1 MPIVQ
6 NWALSEIATYLT
18 KLTKHEVKVGYIR
31 IGWFDELLLENV
43 SIFDRQ
49 KNEMIKVGS
58 LRADFD
64 LVELLSNAEP
74 VITEVWLDAP
84 NVTNI
89 VLKDSGRL
97 NINELID
104 AFGELSSSTDTS
116 SVHSVF
122 HIDKVH
128 ISNGTYSYFDQTE
141 ELIPDQF
148 DYYHFTIDKIFG
160 EVDKLRIAGDTFE
173 INVNDLKCIDKQ
185 TQLKVHELDVFYR
198 LSANAMEFQ
207 KLNAHIGDSHVKDF
221 FEFRYDS
228 LDDLT
233 NFNEKVR
240 LKAHLDSSI
249 FSTNDLALFAPALK
263 NYNDTYTIWTDL
275 LGEVVDLSFKNL
287 TLNFGQNSMIKG
299 RIAFKGFPN
308 LEETFVDSRFQTLRS
323 NSKDLEKYVDF
334 YTKTVISKFGKL
346 NYKGTFV
353 GFFNDFVAKGEF
365 ETGLGNLKSD
375 INIKIREDEKHSE
388 YEGKI
393 STSHFLLGKLMNQED
408 KIGSIAMDGTIKG
421 SGFSYANAKFDL
433 NANIQKIGVNQYD
446 YRNIKVEANLAK
458 EAFQGKIISADS
470 NARFTLD
477 GLLDFS
483 QKPYFMDF
491 KADFGQ
497 VNLKKLHILDEP
509 ISFSTKVDLS
519 IHGET
524 IEDFEGDASFSNTF
538 LSNSQKTIK
547 LDTIKFITERIDNE
561 RYVNVFSDLFE
572 VNADGSFSYATLA
585 SNLPR
590 LYKEYM
596 MAIENKEK
604 TIAEYYEK
612 AQPYE
617 GEDYKLNFS
626 FLLKKT
632 NPIISLF
639 TQDIKL
645 TDNTKLNGTFTRI
658 GNKASFNMVGYCAEF
673 QYATS
678 KFSDI
683 RLNYSSTKSLNNSFV
698 NGTGIIASK
707 KQSYGNDF
715 KTDGINFQFTWDNDK
730 VMFNGLLD
738 QKRNDNHLKLAGD
751 LRLKE
756 GQFDFL
762 FNKIDLQLLKTNWLS
777 DSSHVTFGSD
787 VVDVKHFVLQSTK
800 QKFSASGRISND
812 IEDDLHLSL
821 QDFELKPFGA
831 VFAQNLDGTVNGD
844 FVFSNIYSK
853 NYKLEFNGGV
863 NNFKYDN
870 FLIGNLS
877 GDMDWQAE
885 KEIFDVDFLLKRDSI
900 PNLEIKGTVKPAEN
914 NKLAL
919 TAKLDKFN
927 LQSFEPFVIDNF
939 SNIWGACS
947 GKLGITGTLT
957 RPTVTGKVH
966 VDQGKFKFNFLN
978 TKYTFSDDVM
988 FDSSAIRFSNLSL
1001 SDTLGNTCVV
1011 DGAVLHERFS
1021 NIRFDLNAKFKNLL
1035 VLNTTEKD
1043 NSLFYGTTFAS
1054 GYFNVKGPL
1063 DEINVYVNAKN
1074 ERNSE
1079 LFIPV
1084 NTAESLG
1091 GNEFVTFVKKVKL
1104 KDTTEVE
1111 VETDQKPTE
1120 VKIKMDIDLNPD
1132 MEFSLILDKQTG
1144 DIINGNGSGNLK
1156 MDANTGGD
1164 FDLFGRYT
1172 FKKGFY
1178 NFTLLNLVNKKF
1190 DINNGSTITWNGDPL
1205 HGNLDIKAEL
1215 EQKASLRDI
1224 LPETDTAWFNNQ
1236 ALRKG
1241 YPAVVSLFLN
1251 GDLLQP
1257 EISYRIKIKEYPL
1270 TITDPKTGAVYPLD
1284 NYVRAFLQQLD
1295 GNEQQ
1300 LSRQVFSLLVF
1311 RKFFP
1316 LNTSASSNG
1325 LAGQGAAGTVSS
1337 LLSSQLSSWISQV
1350 DDDLTVDIDLNGFN
1364 AQSLNDLRVRL
1375 SYQPELFN
1383 KRIKITRDGS
1393 FTNAQNKSTASSI
1406 AGDWSLEY
1414 MITPDGRLR
1423 LKVFTKN
1430 NYNNIA
1436 TSLNSGNQM
1445 STGFSF
1451 LHTQSFDNLAEL
1463 IRRKK
1468 KEEAVLED
1476 ELAPNTDDNRN
1487 APTDSTKKVNTDVIL
1502 NDKKDEEQK

>member
-1 MPIVQ
+1 MPKVQ
-6 NWALSEIATYLT
+6 NWAVSEIAIYLT

-97 NINELID
+97 NINELIE
-104 AFGELSSSTDTS
+104 AFAQLSSSSDTS
-116 SVHSVF
+116 SARSVF

-141 ELIPDQF
+141 KLISDQF
-148 DYYHFTIDKIFG
+148 DYYHFRLEKIFG

-173 INVNDLKCIDKQ
+173 INVNDLQCIDKQ

-198 LSANAMEFQ
+198 LSAQAMEFQ
-207 KLNAHIGDSHVKDF
+207 KLNAHIGDSYVKDYL
-221 FEFRYDS
+221 EFKYDS

-233 NFNEKVR
+233 NFNDKVR
-240 LKAHLDSSI
+240 LKSHLDSSI
-249 FSTNDLALFAPALK
+249 FSSKDLALFAPALK
-263 NYNDTYTIWTDL
+263 EYNETYTIWTDL
-275 LGEVVDLSFKNL
+275 SGKVIDLNFKNL
-287 TLNFGQNSMIKG
+287 TLKFGQKSMMKG
-299 RIAFKGFPN
+299 RIEFKGFPN
-308 LEETFVDSRFQTLRS
+308 LDETFVDSRFQTFS
-323 NSKDLEKYVDF
+323 SSSKDLEKYVGS
-334 YTKTVISKFGKL
+334 YAKTVLAKFGKI

-353 GFFNDFVAKGEF
+353 GFFNDFVAKGAF
-365 ETGLGNLKSD
+365 ETGLGDLKSD
-375 INIKIREDEKHSE
+375 INIKIKEDEKHSQ

-393 STSHFLLGKLMNQED
+393 STSHFLLGRLMEQED
-408 KIGSIAMDGTIKG
+408 KIGAIAMNGTIKG
-421 SGFSYANAKFDL
+421 SGFSYANAKFEL
-433 NANIQKIGVNQYD
+433 NANIQKIGINKYD
-446 YRNIKVEANLAK
+446 YQNIKVKANLAK
-458 EAFQGKIISADS
+458 EAFQGKIISSDT
-470 NARFTLD
+470 NAKFTLD

-491 KADFGQ
+491 KADFDQ
-497 VNLKKLHILDEP
+497 VNLKKINVLDES

-538 LSNSQKTIK
+538 LSNSKKTIK

-572 VNADGSFSYATLA
+572 INADGSFSYATLA
-585 SNLPR
+585 ANLPR

-596 MAIENKEK
+596 MAIENKQK
-604 TIAEYYEK
+604 VISEYYEK
-612 AQPYE
+612 AKPYE

-632 NPIISLF
+632 NSIISLF

-658 GNKASFNMVGYCAEF
+658 ANNASFNVVGYCAEF
-673 QYATS
+673 QYATT
-678 KFSDI
+678 KISDI
-683 RLNYSSTKSLNNSFV
+683 SLNYSSTKSLTHAFV
-698 NGTGIIASK
+698 NGTGIINSK
-707 KQSYGNDF
+707 KQSYGSDF
-715 KTDGINFQFTWDNDK
+715 KTDGINCQFTWDNDRLI
-730 VMFNGLLD
+730 FDGILD
-738 QKRNDNHLKLAGD
+738 QKRNDNHLKLAGEM
-751 LRLKE
+751 LMKE
-756 GQFDFL
+756 SQFDFL
-762 FNKIDLQLLKTNWLS
+762 FKKIDLNLLKTSWLS
-777 DSSHVTFGSD
+777 DSSRLILSSD
-787 VVDVKHFVLQSTK
+787 AVDVKHFILQSAN
-800 QKFSASGRISND
+800 QKLRASGRISND
-812 IEDDLHLSL
+812 LEDDLHISL

-831 VFAQNLDGTVNGD
+831 VFAQNLDGTINGD
-844 FVFSNIYSK
+844 FILSNIFSK
-853 NYKLEFNGGV
+853 NYKLEFNGRIKD
-863 NNFKYDN
+863 FKYDN

-877 GDMDWQAE
+877 GNMDWKSD

-900 PNLEIKGTVKPAEN
+900 PNLQIKGIVKPNEN
-914 NKLAL
+914 NKIELK
-919 TAKLDKFN
+919 AKLDKFN
-927 LQSFEPFVIDNF
+927 LQSFEPFVVDYF
-939 SNIWGACS
+939 STIWGACS
-947 GKLGITGTLT
+947 GDLNITGTLLK
-957 RPTVTGKVH
+957 PIVTGKVN

-978 TKYTFSDDVM
+978 TKYSFSDEVL
-988 FDSSAIRFSNLSL
+988 FDTSAIRFSKLSL
-1001 SDTLGNTCVV
+1001 KDTLGSSCVLE
-1011 DGAVLHERFS
+1011 GAILHERFK
-1021 NIRFDLNAKFKNLL
+1021 NIRFDLYAKFKNLL
-1035 VLNTTEKD
+1035 VLNTAETD
-1043 NSLFYGTTFAS
+1043 NSLFYGKTFAT
-1054 GYFNVKGPL
+1054 GYFNIKGPL
-1063 DEINVYVNAKN
+1063 DQINVYVNAKN
-1074 ERNSE
+1074 EKNSE
-1079 LFIPV
+1079 LFIPI

-1091 GNEFVTFVKKVKL
+1091 GNEFVTFVKKVKA
-1104 KDTTEVE
+1104 KDSSEVI
-1111 VETDQKPTE
+1111 VETDAKPSET
-1120 VKIKMDIDLNPD
+1120 KIKMDIDLNPD

-1144 DIINGNGSGNLK
+1144 DVIQGNGNGNLK
-1156 MDANTGGD
+1156 LDASTTGD
-1164 FDLFGRYT
+1164 FDLFGTYT
-1172 FKKGFY
+1172 FNKGFY

-1190 DINNGSTITWNGDPL
+1190 NINSGSTITWVGDPL
-1205 HGNLDIKAEL
+1205 HGSLDIKAEI
-1215 EQKASLRDI
+1215 EEKASLRDI

-1236 ALRKG
+1236 ALRKR
-1241 YPAVVSLFLN
+1241 YPAVVNLFLK
-1251 GDLLQP
+1251 GDLMQP
-1257 EISYRIKIKEYPL
+1257 EINYKISIKDYPL
-1270 TITDPKTGAVYPLD
+1270 TINGPNGSYPLD

-1316 LNTSASSNG
+1316 LNTATSSG

-1337 LLSSQLSSWISQV
+1337 LLSSQLSTWISQV

-1383 KRIKITRDGS
+1383 KRIRITRDGS

-1414 MITPDGRLR
+1414 MITKDGRLR

-1451 LHTQSFDNLAEL
+1451 LHTQSFDNLTEL
-1463 IRRKK
+1463 IKRKK
-1468 KEEAVLED
+1468 KEETTLDD
-1476 ELAPNTDDNRN
+1476 ELALITEPEKENS
-1487 APTDSTKKVNTDVIL
+1487 TDSTKRIKSNVIL
-1502 NDKKDEEQK
+1502 IYKKEEEYK

>member
-1 MPIVQ
+1 MPTFQ
-6 NWALSEIATYLT
+6 NWAVSEIAIYLS

-74 VITEVWLDAP
+74 VITEVWLDTP
-84 NVTNI
+84 NVANI

-104 AFGELSSSTDTS
+104 AFSYLSSSTDTTS
-116 SVHSVF
+116 SAHSVF

-141 ELIPDQF
+141 DLIPDQF
-148 DYYHFTIDKIFG
+148 DYYHFTLNKIYG
-160 EVDKLRIAGDTFE
+160 EVDMLRIAGDTFE
-173 INVNDLKCIDKQ
+173 INVNNLKCIDKQ

-198 LSANAMEFQ
+198 LSASSMEFQ
-207 KLNAHIGDSHVKDF
+207 KLNAHIGDSYVKDYL
-221 FEFRYDS
+221 EFKYDS
-228 LDDLT
+228 LSDLID
-233 NFNEKVR
+233 FNEKVT
-240 LKAHLDSSI
+240 LNAHLDSSI
-249 FSTNDLALFAPALK
+249 FNSNDLALFAPAIK
-263 NYNDTYTIWTDL
+263 EYNETYTIWTDL
-275 LGEVVDLSFKNL
+275 SGEVVDLSFKNL
-287 TLNFGQNSMIKG
+287 TLYFGQNSMLKG

-323 NSKDLEKYVDF
+323 NSKDLEKYVGS
-334 YTKTVISKFGKL
+334 YAKSVISKFGKI
-346 NYKGTFV
+346 NYKGTYI
-353 GFFNDFVAKGEF
+353 GFFHDFVAKGEF

-375 INIKIREDEKHSE
+375 INIKIKEDEKHSQ

-393 STSHFLLGKLMNQED
+393 STTQFMLGKLMNQED
-408 KIGSIAMDGTIKG
+408 NIGSIAMDGRIKG
-421 SGFSYANAKFDL
+421 SGFSYTNAKFDL

-446 YRNIKVEANLAK
+446 YRNLKVEANLAK
-458 EAFQGKIISADS
+458 GAFQGKIISADS

-491 KADFGQ
+491 NADFTH
-497 VNLKKLHILDEP
+497 VNLKKLNILGDP
-509 ISFSTKVDLS
+509 ISFSTKADLS
-519 IHGET
+519 IHGNT

-538 LSNSQKTIK
+538 LSNSKKTIQ

-561 RYVNVFSDLFE
+561 RYVNVFSELFE
-572 VNADGSFSYATLA
+572 INADGSFSYATLA

-596 MAIENKEK
+596 MAIENNEK
-604 TIAEYYEK
+604 IITEYYEK
-612 AQPYE
+612 AKPYE

-639 TQDIKL
+639 TQDFKL

-658 GNKASFNMVGYCAEF
+658 ANKASFNLVGYCSEF
-673 QYATS
+673 QYTTS
-678 KFSDI
+678 KFSGI
-683 RLNYSSTKSLNNSFV
+683 SLNYSSTKSLYQPFV
-698 NGTGIIASK
+698 NGSGIIASK
-707 KQSYGNDF
+707 RQLFGEDF
-715 KTDGINFQFTWDNDK
+715 RTDGINFQFTWNNDK
-730 VMFNGLLD
+730 ILYDALID

-751 LRLKE
+751 LFLKE

-762 FNKIDLQLLKTNWLS
+762 FKKIDLQLLKTSWLS
-777 DSSHVTFGSD
+777 DSCRITISD
-787 VVDVKHFVLQSTK
+787 KSVDVKHFVLQSAN
-800 QKFSASGRISND
+800 QKFSATGRLSND

-831 VFAQNLDGTVNGD
+831 VFAQNLDGIINGD
-844 FVFSNIYSK
+844 FVFSNILSK

-870 FLIGNLS
+870 FLIGNLL
-877 GDMDWQAE
+877 GDMDWQSE
-885 KEIFDVDFLLKRDSI
+885 KQIFDVNFLLKRDSI
-900 PNLEIKGTVKPAEN
+900 PNLEIIGIVKPAEN
-914 NKLAL
+914 NKLEL
-919 TAKLDKFN
+919 KAKLDKFN

-947 GKLGITGTLT
+947 GNLDITGTLL

-966 VDQGKFKFNFLN
+966 VDKGSFVFNYLN
-978 TKYTFSDDVM
+978 AKYNFTDDVL
-988 FDSSAIRFSNLSL
+988 FDSSAIRFSKVSL
-1001 SDTLGNTCVV
+1001 LDTLGNSCVV
-1011 DGAVLHERFS
+1011 EGAILHERFK
-1021 NIRFDLNAKFKNLL
+1021 NIRLDLNAKFKNLL
-1035 VLNTTEKD
+1035 VLNTSEND

-1063 DEINVYVNAKN
+1063 EEINVYVNAKN
-1074 ERNSE
+1074 EKNSE

-1091 GNEFVTFVKKVKL
+1091 GNEFVTFVKKVKP
-1104 KDTTEVE
+1104 KDSVEVIV

-1120 VKIKMDIDLNPD
+1120 IKIKMDLDLNPD

-1144 DIINGNGSGNLK
+1144 DIIKGNGTGNLK
-1156 MDANTGGD
+1156 MDATTGGD
-1164 FDLFGRYT
+1164 FNLFGTYT
-1172 FKKGFY
+1172 FKKGYY
-1178 NFTLLNLVNKKF
+1178 NFTLLNLVNKRF
-1190 DINNGSTITWNGDPL
+1190 DINNGSTISWNGDPL
-1205 HGNLDIKAEL
+1205 HGNLDIKAEII
-1215 EQKASLRDI
+1215 EKASLRDI

-1236 ALRKG
+1236 ALRKR
-1241 YPAVVSLFLN
+1241 YPAVVTLFLK

-1257 EISYRIKIKEYPL
+1257 EISYKINIKDYPL
-1270 TITDPKTGAVYPLD
+1270 SVNGPQGTYPLD
-1284 NYVRAFLQQLD
+1284 TYVRSFLQQLD
-1295 GNEQQ
+1295 ANEQQ

-1316 LNTSASSNG
+1316 LNTATSSG
-1325 LAGQGAAGTVSS
+1325 LAGQGAAGTVSN
-1337 LLSSQLSSWISQV
+1337 LLSNQLSSWISQV
-1350 DDDLTVDIDLNGFN
+1350 DEDFTVDIDLNGFN

-1383 KRIKITRDGS
+1383 KRIRITRDGS
-1393 FTNAQNKSTASSI
+1393 FTNAQNKSTTSSI

-1414 MITPDGRLR
+1414 LITQDGRLR

-1430 NYNNIA
+1430 NYNNVV
-1436 TSLNSGNQM
+1436 TTLNSGNQM
-1445 STGFSF
+1445 TTGFSF
-1451 LHTQSFDNLAEL
+1451 MHTQSFDNLADL
-1463 IRRKK
+1463 IKRKK
-1468 KEEAVLED
+1468 KEESVFED
-1476 ELAPNTDDNRN
+1476 EAVPNTDQNGN
-1487 APTDSTKKVNTDVIL
+1487 VPYDSTKKVKTDFIL
-1502 NDKKDEEQK
+1502 NNKEDEE